1 MEKETSSE
9 GETESERDT
18 ERGGQ
23 RVKGSLLWRK
33 RRVVSRG
40 NVRMRGR
47 QGGIETQQLKGIRH
61 KRVRGRQREKG

>member
-23 RVKGSLLWRK
+23 RVKGSLVEK
-33 RRVVSRG
+33 KMSS
-40 NVRMRGR
+40 
-47 QGGIETQQLKGIRH
+47 E
-61 KRVRGRQREKG
+61 QREC